1 MSNFEGGAAVFFCAQ
16 RERRNAKR
24 PMIFL
29 CFFAWIDV
37 TLLGGPAYNSM
48 LEYRAKVIG
57 RNVSR
62 MVIVQGN
69 LSYSGAKQVALPN
82 HLMKRLKRLVPGGV
96 TLLNVPFPEKVE
108 SQWDRERIHRWYTV
122 QWLLANEPDAVAF
135 ISDGDEIIDP
145 KVGVDNL
152 IGEHADCIRPMLRS
166 SYYSP
171 CCEMEPI
178 WTKSVVIR
186 TSSRTFRRWKT
197 MSPEAVNKA
206 IRDERS
212 GSCIAEQGSFKNW
225 LYYHFSGLRP
235 RGYIQGWHMSYAL
248 NTKDVREK
256 MSAFS
261 HSQDKLII
269 AAMSMRN
276 AEISERIRNCQSIFD
291 KNMGKKIEEGP
302 FPPPGWP
309 RHPDAPD
316 C

>member
-1 MSNFEGGAAVFFCAQ
+1 MKRGRRITTVFRRDAKRRKAGGRSGGGVGGVKFL
-16 RERRNAKR
+16 ERRCRIFLRATQSRGNSKR

-135 ISDGDEIIDP
+135 ILS
-145 KVGVDNL
+145 L
-152 IGEHADCIRPMLRS
+152 IHI
-166 SYYSP
+166 
-171 CCEMEPI
+171 
-178 WTKSVVIR
+178 
-186 TSSRTFRRWKT
+186 
-197 MSPEAVNKA
+197 
-206 IRDERS
+206 
-212 GSCIAEQGSFKNW
+212 
-225 LYYHFSGLRP
+225 
-235 RGYIQGWHMSYAL
+235 
-248 NTKDVREK
+248 
-256 MSAFS
+256 
-261 HSQDKLII
+261 
-269 AAMSMRN
+269 
-276 AEISERIRNCQSIFD
+276 
-291 KNMGKKIEEGP
+291 
-302 FPPPGWP
+302 
-309 RHPDAPD
+309 
-316 C
+316 